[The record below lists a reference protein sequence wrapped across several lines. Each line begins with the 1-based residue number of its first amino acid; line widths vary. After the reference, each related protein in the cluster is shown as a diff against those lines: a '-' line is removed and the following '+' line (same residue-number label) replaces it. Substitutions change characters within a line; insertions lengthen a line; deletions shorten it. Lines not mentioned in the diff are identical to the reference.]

1 MSQTATGTVHD
12 PLCDCSRTRTGACFE
27 TGTFEYFCAVS
38 EASCNPTTQNFVSA
52 DALADVGEV
61 DCRLCSAGSVSGV
74 RASVK
79 NQNFSTGEI
88 IGITIGSCFAF
99 MILFWLMC
107 CACRRGCC
115 KGKKNGSVPK
125 TVDTTGV
132 EVDDTADDDE
142 PSATKVS
149 AHDAEM
155 T

>member
-1 MSQTATGTVHD
+1 
-12 PLCDCSRTRTGACFE
+12 
-27 TGTFEYFCAVS
+27 
-38 EASCNPTTQNFVSA
+38 
-52 DALADVGEV
+52 
-61 DCRLCSAGSVSGV
+61 VSGV
-74 RASVK
+74 KASAK

-88 IGITIGSCFAF
+88 IGITIGACFAF
-99 MILFWLMC
+99 MILFWLTC

-132 EVDDTADDDE
+132 DVDDTADDHE